1 MIIPPWIKYAVLL
14 LVLAAYGGG
23 AFWLGGEHTRKVAAE
38 EKAQEYLGIIS
49 DNNQHL
55 SNMQAQLDKAPK
67 SETKIREITKMYP
80 APCPMPE
87 PVADGLQAAIDTANA
102 ARKVP

>member
-1 MIIPPWIKYAVLL
+1 MIIPPWVKYVVLL
-14 LVLAAYGGG
+14 VFLGLYGAG
-23 AFWLGGEHTRKVAAE
+23 AFWLGGEHTRKVVAE
-38 EKAQEYLGIIS
+38 EKFTEAMGIIS

-55 SNMQAQLDKAPK
+55 SDMQKKLDEAPK

-80 APCPMPE
+80 SPCPMPE